1 MPRVLPARPNLE
13 HLKNEAKDLVAAGK
27 AAKLADAQRDL
38 ARDYGFPSWTKLKR
52 HVDTLS
58 SDPAKRLV
66 ALVRANDVAGVKALL
81 QSHAELREVLD
92 AQLDGLHFGG
102 TILGPAVHNQSREMV
117 DALLDAG
124 ADINV
129 RSHWW
134 AGGFS
139 LLETADPAFAPFLLD
154 RGAILSINA
163 AARLDR
169 IDDLQRML
177 REQPELARSREG
189 DGQTALHVAASPEIA
204 SVLLD
209 AGADIDALDVD
220 HESTPAQYAIKD
232 RQDVARFLL
241 SRGARTDI
249 LMATALGDVERV
261 RAILDADPG
270 AIRTTISNE
279 FFPMSDRR
287 AGGTI
292 YYWTLGGF
300 KTAHIVA
307 RDFHHEHVAS
317 LLAEWTPPDFALAVA
332 ASGNDAVTIRRLL
345 DGGESVN
352 TRGVIGATPLHWA
365 IYHRNVELFHELL
378 RRNPDLEV
386 RDRRYGGTPLDWAMH
401 DAGEAR
407 PPQKEILESMIAK
420 LLDAGAPLP
429 EPRH

>member
-1 MPRVLPARPNLE
+1 MPRVLPPRPTIE
-13 HLKNEAKDLVAAGK
+13 HLEKEANDLVAAGK
-27 AAKLADAQRDL
+27 AATLADAERDL
-38 ARDYGFPSWTKLKR
+38 SRDYGFPSWTTLKH
-52 HVDTLS
+52 HVDALS
-58 SDPAKRLV
+58 SDSAKRLV
-66 ALVRANDVAGVKALL
+66 ALVRSDDVSAVKALL

-92 AQLDGLHFGG
+92 APLDGLHFGG
-102 TILGPAVHNQSREMV
+102 TILGPAVHNQSRGMV

-139 LLETADPAFAPFLLD
+139 LLETADPAFVPFLLD

-163 AARLDR
+163 AARLGR
-169 IDDLQRML
+169 IDDVQRML
-177 REQPELARSREG
+177 REQPELATSREG
-189 DGQTALHVAASPEIA
+189 DGQTALHVAATPEIA

-232 RQDVARFLL
+232 RQDVVRFLL

-261 RAILDADPG
+261 RGILDADPG
-270 AIRTTISNE
+270 AIRTTVSNE
-279 FFPMSDRR
+279 YFPMSDRR

-307 RDFHHEHVAS
+307 QEFHRENVAA
-317 LLAEWTPPDFALAVA
+317 LLAERTPPDFALAVA
-332 ASGNDAVTIRRLL
+332 ASGNDADTIRRLL

-365 IYHRNVELFHELL
+365 IYHRNVELFHDIL
-378 RRNPDLEV
+378 RREPDLEI
-386 RDRRYGGTPLDWAMH
+386 RDRRYGATPLDWAMH

-407 PPQKEILESMIAK
+407 PPQKEMLESMIAK
-420 LLDAGAPLP
+420 LLEVGATPP